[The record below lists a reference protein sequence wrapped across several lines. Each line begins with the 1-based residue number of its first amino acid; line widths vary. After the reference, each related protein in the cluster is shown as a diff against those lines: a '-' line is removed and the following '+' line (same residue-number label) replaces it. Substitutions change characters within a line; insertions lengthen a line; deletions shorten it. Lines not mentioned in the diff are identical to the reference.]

1 MDPSIPI
8 IGFSAPEDDATGAIM
23 RRAGAS
29 AHLVKGDSPERIIE
43 TILDF
48 A

>member
-1 MDPSIPI
+1 VRVVAY
-8 IGFSAPEDDATGAIM
+8 SAPEDDATGAIM

-29 AHLVKGDSPERIIE
+29 AFLVKGDPPERIIE
-43 TILDF
+43 AMLDV